1 MLLQPLTPTTTLV
14 GAQPVPR
21 TEASNH
27 LVEAMVRQVEEA
39 AGEETAP
46 GTATPESVDNVAKEK
61 EKERKEEDEGGG
73 QVAGL
78 PMMTV
83 IGQRTGTRTSTSS
96 LMVAEVVAV
105 LVPETLCWRFS
116 RG

>member
-1 MLLQPLTPTTTLV
+1 MLLQLLTPTTTLV

-39 AGEETAP
+39 AGEETVP
-46 GTATPESVDNVAKEK
+46 GTATPDSVDNVAEEK
-61 EKERKEEDEGGG
+61 EKERKEEDVGGG
-73 QVAGL
+73 QVADL
-78 PMMTV
+78 PTMMV
-83 IGQRTGTRTSTSS
+83 IGQRTRTRTSTSS
-96 LMVAEVVAV
+96 PMVAEVVVV
-105 LVPETLCWRFS
+105 LVPETPCWRSS